1 MYFTSVLYLKLCVF
15 MLSSTLFSDICST
28 VTCLRVFCFDTILNI
43 YKWSMPNISTTV
55 GDRDKRFLY
64 L

>member
-28 VTCLRVFCFDTILNI
+28 VTCLRVVCFDTILNI
-43 YKWSMPNISTTV
+43 YKLSMPNISTTV

>member
-15 MLSSTLFSDICST
+15 MLSSILFSDICFT
-28 VTCLRVFCFDTILNI
+28 VTCLRVVCFDTILNI